1 MPTKIEMTLPAIQRL
16 LMVLIVATVVL
27 LAHQP
32 GYVSYDAIVQWF
44 DGRYGFTSGFPGH
57 PPLMSLV
64 WAGLEYLLPG
74 PILMFGLQW
83 ALFTAAVATVLVP
96 QQRRPWIA
104 AMVAVTLFL
113 QPYLFANLARINK
126 DVLGGSAVL
135 LAFAMVL
142 PRPSPARLGW
152 QFWVAGALVAFGL
165 FIRYQ
170 FISALPFLLWII
182 YRTRGL
188 PAAARGTGG
197 FALGCVAVLAAI
209 QFGGKGPSDV
219 DASLRKI
226 MMYDLA
232 GIVIRAPAER
242 LPDLPATT
250 AERDT
255 MLQTMRALYTTAKV
269 DPFFDVPVELAPIGR
284 APLPVLSQVWRR
296 VVVDHGGPFLA
307 HRFATFGRV
316 VGLGDM
322 RDCAVVSRQ
331 PTAPDPPELAVVLNT
346 AALPQPYSQGVFY
359 WRAFPIASPLFRP
372 ITYVLIA
379 VVAGAATVAWQ
390 PSNPVTVWVRWSI
403 AAGLA
408 YLSTFLALPQACD
421 GRYSFLPIA
430 LILLATTVLA
440 LAAAD
445 VVLGRRRLTLDR
457 RMA

>member
-1 MPTKIEMTLPAIQRL
+1 
-16 LMVLIVATVVL
+16 
-27 LAHQP
+27 
-32 GYVSYDAIVQWF
+32 
-44 DGRYGFTSGFPGH
+44 
-57 PPLMSLV
+57 
-64 WAGLEYLLPG
+64 
-74 PILMFGLQW
+74 
-83 ALFTAAVATVLVP
+83 
-96 QQRRPWIA
+96 
-104 AMVAVTLFL
+104 
-113 QPYLFANLARINK
+113 
-126 DVLGGSAVL
+126 
-135 LAFAMVL
+135 
-142 PRPSPARLGW
+142 
-152 QFWVAGALVAFGL
+152 
-165 FIRYQ
+165 
-170 FISALPFLLWII
+170 
-182 YRTRGL
+182 
-188 PAAARGTGG
+188 
-197 FALGCVAVLAAI
+197 
-209 QFGGKGPSDV
+209 
-219 DASLRKI
+219 
-226 MMYDLA
+226 MYDLA

-296 VVVDHGGPFLA
+296 VVIDHGGPFLA

-322 RDCAVVSRQ
+322 HDCAVVSRQ

-346 AALPQPYSQGVFY
+346 AALPQPYSQSVFY

-390 PSNPVTVWVRWSI
+390 PSNPVTVWVRWSL

-440 LAAAD
+440 QTSFFDPGASAGFMIAGLVILGCFAWMAAGMVRARYVEALCACGAVAAAAD
-445 VVLGRRRLTLDR
+445 RRC
-457 RMA
+457 